1 MTVTAEA
8 VRVAEV
14 WPAARVVGD
23 QLAIRG
29 VFMRGGTSRGAFLR
43 AEDLP
48 PDPAARDRA
57 ILAIYGSPDER
68 QIDGLGGADPL
79 TSKVAIVGP
88 PTRPDADVDYL
99 FGQVRISEPLI
110 DYRGNCGN
118 MLAGIGPFAIDEGIL
133 PATDP
138 LTRVRIHQVNTGTL
152 VVAEVPTEGRRALT
166 AGSAKTPGVPGTGAA
181 IKLDFAASAST
192 LGRGLLPT
200 GRAGDELD
208 DDAGN
213 RYRVSIVDAGNPTV
227 FVRAADLGLDPQALV
242 ASTYPASLMTRLEAI
257 RGAAAELLGFVRSR
271 ERAAAES
278 PTVPKIYLVH
288 PPAAYLTHLGA
299 PISADAIDLVARGL
313 VTQRL
318 HAAYAA
324 TVAIA
329 TATATRLPGTIPA
342 EIAAQRSPGIVRI
355 GHPGGVLSLEV
366 GVELGAPGGPR
377 LVRAVIERTA
387 RRVMAGEMYVP
398 MRVLLAT

>member
-1 MTVTAEA
+1 MTVAAES
-8 VRVAEV
+8 VRVADL

-57 ILAIYGSPDER
+57 ILAMYGSPDSR
-68 QIDGLGGADPL
+68 QIDGLGGAEPL

-88 PTRPDADVDYL
+88 ATRPGADVDYL
-99 FGQVRISEPLI
+99 FGQVRISEPI
-110 DYRGNCGN
+110 VDYRGNCGN
-118 MLAGIGPFAIDEGIL
+118 MLAGIGPFAVDEGL
-133 PATDP
+133 VQATEP
-138 LTRVRIHQVNTGTL
+138 VTRVRIHQVNTHTL
-152 VVAEVPTEGRRALT
+152 VMAEVPTRSGRALT
-166 AGSAKTPGVPGTGAA
+166 AGAATTPGVPGTGAA
-181 IKLDFAASAST
+181 IKLDFAASANT

-200 GRAGDELD
+200 GHATEQLEDGAGRA
-208 DDAGN
+208 
-213 RYRVSIVDAGNPTV
+213 YRVSLVDAGNPTV
-227 FVRAADLGLDPQALV
+227 FLSAADLGLEAQALV
-242 ASTYPASLMTRLEAI
+242 ASSYPAELMERLEQI
-257 RGAAAELLGFVRSR
+257 RGAAAERLGFVADRRRS
-271 ERAAAES
+271 AAES

-288 PPAAYLTHLGA
+288 PPAGYVTQLGLRVRG
-299 PISADAIDLVARGL
+299 DDIDLVARGL

-342 EIAAQRSPGIVRI
+342 DVATRRAPNVVRI
-355 GHPGGVLSLEV
+355 GHPGGVIALEV
-366 GVELGAPGGPR
+366 AVELDEPGGPR
-377 LVRAVIERTA
+377 LARAVIERTA
-387 RRVMAGEMYVP
+387 RRVMSGDVYVP
-398 MRVLLAT
+398 MRVLFAG